1 MARSAI
7 VTGAAGGI
15 GSATVA
21 WFRDRGWVVVAVD
34 REGSAYAD
42 DVVAVD
48 GDVTAAG
55 VLERAVEQAATGD
68 LQLSALVNNAVQR
81 DHHDVVSST
90 DADWNRVFEVNVMAA
105 VRAMRLALP
114 HMLRQRSGAIVNVA
128 SIAGLSGLRGRAAYS
143 ASKGALIALTKQAA
157 LDYTESGIRIN
168 CVCPGATNT
177 EAIRSRF
184 SQFGS
189 PETVAATFGAQQL
202 LGRLVEPSEVA
213 ATIGFLCDDA
223 PDAIS
228 GQAIVID
235 GGSSLLTPA
244 DLSSAIDRPAGDQ
257 ASKQAADEES

>member
-15 GSATVA
+15 GSSTVE
-21 WFRDRGWVVVAVD
+21 WFRDRDWVVVAID
-34 REGSAYAD
+34 REASAYPD
-42 DVVAVD
+42 HVVAVD
-48 GDVTAAG
+48 GDVTASG
-55 VLERAVEQAATGD
+55 VLERAVEHATTGE
-68 LQLSALVNNAVQR
+68 LRLSALVNNAVQR

-114 HMLRQRSGAIVNVA
+114 HMLRQRTGAIVNVA
-128 SIAGLSGLRGRAAYS
+128 SIAGLSGLQGRAAYS

-157 LDYTESGIRIN
+157 LDYAERGIRIN

-177 EAIRSRF
+177 GAIRSRF
-184 SQFGS
+184 SEFG
-189 PETVAATFGAQQL
+189 PYETIAAAFGARQL

-213 ATIGFLCDDA
+213 SIIGFLCDDA
-223 PDAIS
+223 PDAIN

-235 GGSSLLTPA
+235 GGSSLQTPA
-244 DLSSAIDRPAGDQ
+244 DLSYAVEG
-257 ASKQAADEES
+257 AAHVS